1 MKVFVTGASGYI
13 GTVVVPELLK
23 AGHEVI
29 GLARSAESA
38 SKIESLGENV
48 RVLRGDLEDLEILKK
63 GASEADGVIHLGFVH
78 DFENFEECCQIDR
91 RATVA
96 MLEALAGSDKC
107 FVYTSGT
114 LGLPS
119 DKLSNESTVHDPN
132 IPTIRSITEDI
143 ALTYRDKSVVVTC
156 VRLAPTVHG
165 KGDRGFIPM
174 IMDAA
179 RRSEKACYVG
189 LGENVW
195 PAIHRLDTAE
205 LYRLVLEK
213 GRAGGVYHG
222 VAEGGIKW
230 KDIAEAMGEVLKVP
244 VVSITPEKAVENFGF
259 LGFFFS
265 RSNPVSNEITRNEL
279 GWEPRNLGLLED
291 LKRNY

>member
-1 MKVFVTGASGYI
+1 MKVFVTGASGFV

-48 RVLRGDLEDLEILKK
+48 RVLRGELKDLEILKK

-78 DFENFEECCQIDR
+78 DFKNFEESCQIDR

-96 MLEALAGSDKC
+96 MLEALTGSNKH
-107 FVYTSGT
+107 FVYTNGT
-114 LGLPS
+114 LGLAS
-119 DKLSNESTVHDPN
+119 DKLSNERTVPDPAS
-132 IPTIRSITEDI
+132 RSSRGITEEF
-143 ALTYRDKSVVVTC
+143 ALAYKDKGVVVTC

-165 KGDRGFIPM
+165 KGDRGFVPM
-174 IMDAA
+174 IMDVA
-179 RRSEKACYVG
+179 RRSGEAGYVG

-195 PAIHRLDTAE
+195 PAVNRLDTAE

-213 GRAGGVYHG
+213 GRAGSVYHG
-222 VAEGGIKW
+222 VAEEGIKT
-230 KDIAEAMGEVLKVP
+230 KDIAEAMGEVLKVL
-244 VVSITPEKAVENFGF
+244 VVSIPPERAVEHFGF
-259 LGFFFS
+259 LGYFFS
-265 RSNPVSNEITRNEL
+265 RNNPVSSKITRDEL
-279 GWEPRNLGLLED
+279 GWEPQNLGLLED
-291 LKRNY
+291 INENF